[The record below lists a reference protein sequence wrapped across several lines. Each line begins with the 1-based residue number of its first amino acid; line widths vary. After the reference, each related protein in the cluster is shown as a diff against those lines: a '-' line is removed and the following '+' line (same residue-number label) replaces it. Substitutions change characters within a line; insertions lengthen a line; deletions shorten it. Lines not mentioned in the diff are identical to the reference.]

1 VFSGL
6 IVLDGSVERLEGDAQ
21 SGMTLVLDAPGAV
34 ADGVA
39 LGDSIAVNG
48 ACLTV
53 VAFDER
59 TLRFDVVPET
69 VQRTGFG
76 SLRPGERVNVE
87 LSLRLGDRL
96 GGHLVYGHVDD
107 HAAIV
112 AKEREGQGF
121 RLVVALPDALRPYIV
136 EKGYVTIDGVSLTVA
151 SVEGDRFSIALIPE
165 TARRTTLGVKGPGDR
180 VNVEVDPVAR
190 YVRGALEAYGAR

>member
-1 VFSGL
+1 
-6 IVLDGSVERLEGDAQ
+6 
-21 SGMTLVLDAPGAV
+21 MTLVLETPGAV
-34 ADGVA
+34 AEGVA

-87 LSLRLGDRL
+87 L
-96 GGHLVYGHVDD
+96 
-107 HAAIV
+107 
-112 AKEREGQGF
+112 
-121 RLVVALPDALRPYIV
+121 
-136 EKGYVTIDGVSLTVA
+136 
-151 SVEGDRFSIALIPE
+151 
-165 TARRTTLGVKGPGDR
+165 
-180 VNVEVDPVAR
+180 
-190 YVRGALEAYGAR
+190 